1 MNMFSFYLGN
11 TISKEV
17 NDCDIYQARTEFD
30 VKIDSEN
37 VVTIS
42 KDEYFKIEDAP
53 ENIKPHLRAMVKYN
67 MAVKY
72 DLPEVVEVVV
82 LDEIQELELNIEK
95 VTDIS
100 AEELLD
106 RVLEDSAGSDSALTI
121 PDMLDGKISKSSSV
135 VRQAIEVVNEL
146 KEQKAEKSKLEL
158 FKEKNKKKKSNPRL
172 DILRR
177 KRNARRSETE

>member
-11 TISKEV
+11 TIHKQVE
-17 NDCDIYQARTEFD
+17 DCDIYQAKTEFD

-37 VVTIS
+37 TVTIS

-72 DLPEVVEVVV
+72 VPPVKAPIIV
-82 LDEIQELELNIEK
+82 LDEIEELEQNIEK
-95 VTDIS
+95 ATDIS
-100 AEELLD
+100 ADELLD
-106 RVLEDSAGSDSALTI
+106 KVLEDSAGSDSALTI
-121 PDMLDGKISKSSSV
+121 PDMIDGKISKSSGV
-135 VRQAIEVVNEL
+135 VKQALEVVKEL

-158 FKEKNKKKKSNPRL
+158 FKEQNKKKKSSSRL
-172 DILRR
+172 DKLRR
-177 KRNARRSETE
+177 KRDAKRRETE